1 MKRRPAAVPTP
12 VLALAFACAAAGL
25 TPAAL
30 AAADPAAAPRAA
42 PRLAA
47 RVLVSAAS
55 QPAEYR
61 YCAFPSLLRTG
72 PDEVWIAFKS
82 GRSHATDAGAAMEI
96 VRHTLS
102 TGATTLLARLPAPA
116 PKLYQMG
123 ELAQLPDGTRALYI
137 DVQAVGWDGRHYR
150 SGAEVIRWDAAAG
163 RFAAAETIP
172 PVGGVLYGYPF
183 DFISEGATTWQ
194 LIMAF
199 GYHQPGGRWSVD
211 VIRSRD
217 AGRSWGFVRNLAEE
231 FGGLKINES
240 GFARHADG
248 FLVATRGYDRMARL
262 HRTDDE
268 FRVRHQVDL
277 TGRHPLIN
285 DLVGRPRV
293 WVRDGQGYLL
303 GRNWTRPTRGGGRE
317 TAANPM
323 QLCLIRFDPETLA
336 VGAVTIL
343 DNADHQ
349 RVTDGYYAVVTYTGE
364 GAATTL
370 HVFTYKG
377 LEGRPPDIVRH
388 DFRWADV
395 K

>member
-1 MKRRPAAVPTP
+1 MMRRPA
-12 VLALAFACAAAGL
+12 VLPPPALVLAFACAAGL
-25 TPAAL
+25 PFAS
-30 AAADPAAAPRAA
+30 AAPASAA
-42 PRLAA
+42 TAA
-47 RVLVSAAS
+47 RVAPHLAEQVLVSAAA

-137 DVQAVGWDGRHYR
+137 DVQSVGWDNRHYR

-163 RFAAAETIP
+163 RFAAAEALP

-183 DFISEGATTWQ
+183 DFISEGASTWQ

-217 AGRSWGFVRNLAEE
+217 SGRSWSFVRNLAEE

-240 GFARHADG
+240 GFVRHGDG
-248 FLVATRGYDRMARL
+248 FLVATRGYDRLARL
-262 HRTDDE
+262 HRTDGE

-277 TGRHPLIN
+277 TGKHPLIH

-303 GRNWTRPTRGGGRE
+303 GRNWTRPVKGPGGA
-317 TAANPM
+317 TPM
-323 QLCLIRFDPETLA
+323 QLCLIRFNPETLA

-343 DNADHQ
+343 DNADNR

-364 GAATTL
+364 GAAETL